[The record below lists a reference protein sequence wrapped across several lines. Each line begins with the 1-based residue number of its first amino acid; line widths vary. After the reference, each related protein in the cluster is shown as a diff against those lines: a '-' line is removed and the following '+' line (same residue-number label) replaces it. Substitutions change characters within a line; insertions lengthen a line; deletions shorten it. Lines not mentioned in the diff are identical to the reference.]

1 VRATGIT
8 EPDDDF
14 VLLFNAHYG
23 EIPFT
28 LPGDS
33 ETRWELLL
41 DTAHEDRYQPT
52 GIYKPTE
59 EYPLQARSL
68 ALLKT
73 PRNP

>member
-28 LPGDS
+28 LPGDG

-41 DTAHEDRYQPT
+41 DTAHEDRHQPT
-52 GIYKPTE
+52 GVYKPTE